1 MSPLASGIKPWLVQ
15 QGSRV
20 KSRKTLLPSAQLMT
34 SSPDNLVEITDVKF
48 NYGEREILKGL
59 NLRIPRGKVVAILG
73 ASGCGKSTLLRL
85 IGGQEKPAQGSV
97 KVAGRLVHELDTDS
111 LYHLRRSM
119 GMMFQAG
126 GLFTDLSVYEN
137 IAFPLR
143 ENSDLPEEL
152 IRSLILM
159 KLQVVGLRGARNLMP
174 SELSGGM
181 ARRVA
186 LARAIVHDPMLA
198 MYDEPFAG
206 LDPISLN
213 VIADLIRRLNDALGT
228 TSIIVT
234 YDVSESLKLVDYLY
248 VIADGVVVGEGTPD
262 EMLGSDN
269 PVVRQFIHAEADGP
283 IAFNY
288 PAQPIAV
295 QLGLK

>member
-1 MSPLASGIKPWLVQ
+1 MSAAMEQ
-15 QGSRV
+15 AH
-20 KSRKTLLPSAQLMT
+20 SAV
-34 SSPDNLVEITDVKF
+34 VEI
-48 NYGEREILKGL
+48 RGL
-59 NLRIPRGKVVAILG
+59 NTRFGAAVVHENVSLTVRPGEIFALVG

-97 KVAGRLVHELDTDS
+97 KVAGQLVHELDTDS
-111 LYHLRRSM
+111 LYQLRRKM

-137 IAFPLR
+137 VAFPLR

-159 KLQVVGLRGARNLMP
+159 KLHVVGLRGARNLMP

-248 VIADGVVVGEGTPD
+248 VIADGVVVGEGTP
-262 EMLGSDN
+262 EAMLDSDN
-269 PVVRQFIHAEADGP
+269 PVVHQFIHAEPDGP
-283 IAFNY
+283 IAFHY
-288 PAQPIAV
+288 PAQPIAQ

>member
-1 MSPLASGIKPWLVQ
+1 
-15 QGSRV
+15 
-20 KSRKTLLPSAQLMT
+20 MT
-34 SSPDNLVEITDVKF
+34 RGPRPKNPMTPPTDNLVEISGVKF
-48 NYGEREILKGL
+48 NYGAREILKGL
-59 NLRIPRGKVVAILG
+59 TLKIPRGKVVAILG

-85 IGGQEKPAQGSV
+85 IGGQETPGEGTV
-97 KVAGRLVHELDTDS
+97 RVAGQLVHELDTDS
-111 LYHLRRSM
+111 LYQLRRKM

-137 IAFPLR
+137 VAFPLR

-152 IRSLILM
+152 LRSLILM
-159 KLQVVGLRGARNLMP
+159 KLHVVGLRGARDLKP

-234 YDVSESLKLVDYLY
+234 YDVSESLKVVDYLY
-248 VIADGVVVGEGTPD
+248 VIADGVVAGEGTP
-262 EMLGSDN
+262 EQMLASDD
-269 PVVRQFIHAEADGP
+269 PVLHQFLHAEPEGP
-283 IAFNY
+283 IAFHY
-288 PAQPIAV
+288 PAQPIGE
-295 QLGLK
+295 QLGLKPG

>member
-1 MSPLASGIKPWLVQ
+1 
-15 QGSRV
+15 
-20 KSRKTLLPSAQLMT
+20 
-34 SSPDNLVEITDVKF
+34 LVEITGVKF
-48 NYGEREILKGL
+48 NYGAREILKGL
-59 NLRIPRGKVVAILG
+59 NLKIPRGKVVAILG

-85 IGGQEKPAQGSV
+85 IGGQETPDEGTV
-97 KVAGRLVHELDTDS
+97 RVAGQVVHELDTDS
-111 LYHLRRSM
+111 LYHLRRKM

-137 IAFPLR
+137 MAFWLR

-152 IRSLILM
+152 LRSLILM
-159 KLQVVGLRGARNLMP
+159 KLHVVGLRGARALMP
-174 SELSGGM
+174 SALSGGM

-234 YDVSESLKLVDYLY
+234 YDVGESLKVVDYLY
-248 VIADGVVVGEGTPD
+248 IIADGVVAGEGTPD
-262 EMLGSDN
+262 EMLASDD
-269 PVVRQFIHAEADGP
+269 PVVHQFLHAEPEGP
-283 IAFNY
+283 IAFHY
-288 PAQPIAV
+288 PAKPIRE
-295 QLGLK
+295 QLGLKQD

>member
-1 MSPLASGIKPWLVQ
+1 
-15 QGSRV
+15 
-20 KSRKTLLPSAQLMT
+20 
-34 SSPDNLVEITDVKF
+34 
-48 NYGEREILKGL
+48 
-59 NLRIPRGKVVAILG
+59 
-73 ASGCGKSTLLRL
+73 
-85 IGGQEKPAQGSV
+85 
-97 KVAGRLVHELDTDS
+97 
-111 LYHLRRSM
+111 
-119 GMMFQAG
+119 MMFQAG

-159 KLQVVGLRGARNLMP
+159 KLHVVGLRGARTLMP

-228 TSIIVT
+228 TTIIVT

-248 VIADGVVVGEGTPD
+248 VIADGAVIGEGTP
-262 EMLGSDN
+262 EAMLASDN
-269 PVVRQFIHAEADGP
+269 PVVRQFIHAEPDGP
-283 IAFNY
+283 IPFHY
-288 PAQPIAV
+288 PAQPIGA

>member
-1 MSPLASGIKPWLVQ
+1 MNP
-15 QGSRV
+15 
-20 KSRKTLLPSAQLMT
+20 T
-34 SSPDNLVEITDVKF
+34 SDNLVEISDVKF
-48 NYGEREILKGL
+48 NYGEREVLKGL
-59 NLRIPRGKVVAILG
+59 SLRIPRGKVVAILG

-85 IGGQEKPAQGSV
+85 ISGQERPAAGSV
-97 KVAGRLVHELDTDS
+97 RVAGELVHELDNDS
-111 LYHLRRSM
+111 LYRLRRKM

-143 ENSDLPEEL
+143 ENSDLPDEL

-159 KLQVVGLRGARNLMP
+159 KLHVVGLRGARTLMP

-186 LARAIVHDPMLA
+186 LARAIVHDPLLA

-248 VIADGVVVGEGTPD
+248 VISDGVVVGEGTP
-262 EMLGSDN
+262 EVMLASEN
-269 PVVRQFIHAEADGP
+269 PVVRQFIHAEPDGP
-283 IAFNY
+283 IPFHY
-288 PAQPIAV
+288 PAQPIGA
-295 QLGLK
+295 QLGLKQGAG

>member
-1 MSPLASGIKPWLVQ
+1 MSPASNRLND
-15 QGSRV
+15 S
-20 KSRKTLLPSAQLMT
+20 PS
-34 SSPDNLVEITDVKF
+34 DNLVEITGVKF
-48 NYGEREILKGL
+48 NYGAREILKGL
-59 NLRIPRGKVVAILG
+59 NLKIPRGKVVAILG

-85 IGGQEKPAQGSV
+85 IGGQETPAEGTV
-97 KVAGRLVHELDTDS
+97 RVAGQLVHELDTDS
-111 LYHLRRSM
+111 LYQLRRKM

-137 IAFPLR
+137 MAFPLR

-152 IRSLILM
+152 LRSLILM
-159 KLQVVGLRGARNLMP
+159 KLHVVGLRGARALMP

-234 YDVSESLKLVDYLY
+234 YDVGESLKVVDYLY
-248 VIADGVVVGEGTPD
+248 IIADGVVAGEGTPD
-262 EMLGSDN
+262 EMLASDD
-269 PVVRQFIHAEADGP
+269 PVVHQFLHAEPEGP
-283 IAFNY
+283 IAFHY
-288 PAQPIAV
+288 PAKPMRE
-295 QLGLK
+295 QLDLM

>member
-1 MSPLASGIKPWLVQ
+1 
-15 QGSRV
+15 
-20 KSRKTLLPSAQLMT
+20 
-34 SSPDNLVEITDVKF
+34 
-48 NYGEREILKGL
+48 
-59 NLRIPRGKVVAILG
+59 
-73 ASGCGKSTLLRL
+73 
-85 IGGQEKPAQGSV
+85 
-97 KVAGRLVHELDTDS
+97 
-111 LYHLRRSM
+111 M

-137 IAFPLR
+137 VAFPLR

-152 IRSLILM
+152 LRSLILM
-159 KLQVVGLRGARNLMP
+159 KLHVVGLRGARDLMP

-186 LARAIVHDPMLA
+186 LARAIVHDPLLA

-234 YDVSESLKLVDYLY
+234 YDVSESLKVVDYLY
-248 VIADGVVVGEGTPD
+248 VIADGVVAGEGTPE
-262 EMLGSDN
+262 EMLASTD
-269 PVVRQFIHAEADGP
+269 PVLHQFLHAEPEGP
-283 IAFNY
+283 IPFHY
-288 PAQPIAV
+288 PAQAIQE
-295 QLGLK
+295 QLGLKQA